1 MKNGL
6 KCTHLAT
13 GYPVDIP
20 LNYKEMQLA
29 MDKSD
34 KQNDSWEIMCALV
47 LDRCGIDHIESEFSI
62 STHTPGMPK
71 ITELHSY
78 IISWP
83 INLIIISQILSK

>member
-1 MKNGL
+1 MINGL

-34 KQNDSWEIMCALV
+34 RQNDSWDLMCALV
-47 LDRCGIDHIESEFSI
+47 LDRCGVEIIDQMELE
-62 STHTPGMPK
+62 K
-71 ITELHSY
+71 IVINGLERPLH
-78 IISWP
+78 
-83 INLIIISQILSK
+83 

>member
-1 MKNGL
+1 MRNGL

-47 LDRCGIDHIESEFSI
+47 LDRCGIEIIDQMELDQIVIEGS
-62 STHTPGMPK
+62 PRP
-71 ITELHSY
+71 LH
-78 IISWP
+78 
-83 INLIIISQILSK
+83 